1 MIHEPMLTRA
11 APDSLMHKKEGLY
24 DDDADDADDH
34 DDDDDGSVNSQEK
47 AYCQRS
53 LPFERRK

>member
-1 MIHEPMLTRA
+1 MLTRA